1 MRKKKNQVLVLLK
14 EKGECQFKETDR
26 ENGYL

>member
-1 MRKKKNQVLVLLK
+1 MRKKKKQILVLLK
-14 EKGECQFKETDR
+14 EKRERQFKETDR